1 MTPDP
6 TPLATA
12 ATAAAAAWPAI
23 WLADL
28 LRYLIAAGLLAVLLA
43 ALPAGW
49 LTPRSVRIRQVADGQ
64 RRQEIWRS
72 MVTVLVFSWTG
83 TTVMA
88 GAMAGVL
95 QIYADPWQYGTVWLA
110 ASLGVMLV
118 LHDTWFYW
126 THRLMHRP
134 ALFGV
139 MHRAH
144 HRSVAPTVWAAYS
157 FSPAEALV
165 QAMYLPVVL
174 LAVPLHPVVV
184 FAWMTL
190 MIVRN
195 VMGHSGTEL
204 MPRAWLAGW
213 WGRWC
218 TTTLHHDMHHAH
230 GHHNYALYFT
240 WWDRLCNTEH
250 PQYRA
255 QLQALVDRLPA
266 PRPAAAVLK
275 TLAVTVLVATAAA
288 ALPRSAAAADILGE
302 WATQGYSARV
312 LVRPCADAPDR
323 VCGAITWLWEPTDA
337 AGRPVTDSRHPDPA
351 RRDKPL
357 VGLDMLHGFRPGA
370 TPGTWADGRIY
381 NPEDGRT
388 YGATLKL
395 RTPELLEVQGC
406 VLMFCARQVWRRL
419 PLR

>member
-6 TPLATA
+6 TPLA
-12 ATAAAAAWPAI
+12 AAAAAWPAI

-28 LRYLIAAGLLAVLLA
+28 LRYLIAAGLLAAVLA

-49 LTPRSVRIRQVADGQ
+49 LAARSVRSRQAGGGQ
-64 RRQEIWRS
+64 RRREFWRS
-72 MVTVLVFSWTG
+72 MVTVLVFSATG
-83 TTVMA
+83 ATVMA
-88 GAMAGVL
+88 GVLAGVL
-95 QIYADPWQYGTVWLA
+95 RVYPDPAQYGGAWLA

-134 ALFGV
+134 ALFGA
-139 MHRAH
+139 MHRTH
-144 HRSVAPTVWAAYS
+144 HQSVAPTVWAAYS
-157 FSPAEALV
+157 FSPPEALV
-165 QAMYLPVVL
+165 QALYLPAVL
-174 LAVPLHPVVV
+174 LVLPLHPVVL

-190 MIVRN
+190 MIMRN
-195 VMGHSGTEL
+195 VMGHCGTEL

-240 WWDRLCNTEH
+240 WWDRLCGTEH
-250 PQYRA
+250 PRYRE
-255 QLQALVDRLPA
+255 QLDALVARLPV
-266 PRPAAAVLK
+266 PRPRAALLK
-275 TLAVTVLVATAAA
+275 TMALTALAVAAAA
-288 ALPRSAAAADILGE
+288 ALPRSAWAADIRGE

-323 VCGAITWLWEPTDA
+323 LCGAITWLWAPTDA

-351 RRDKPL
+351 RRDAPL
-357 VGLDMLHGFRPGA
+357 VGLDMLHGFRPG
-370 TPGTWADGRIY
+370 TPGTWIDGRIY